1 MDDELWSDSLFIIVF
16 SPAEKKL
23 IKTIME
29 RAAPIQMKIKLM
41 NKRLIK
47 NTSVEAA
54 KNFFSN
60 EEISRLASIPTPRI
74 SPKAKVRPSSFI
86 VPTVLKTAVFAKDH
100 GRMKILKNCKISKTP
115 KTASPPRNIST
126 DITKSRR
133 SKDAATRY
141 ARTENK
147 TIEAKLSKL
156 DQVPMKLANEL
167 TEKKLDKNQAIIN
180 TARELVSRWPG

>member
-47 NTSVEAA
+47 NTSTEAA
-54 KNFFSN
+54 KNFFNN

-115 KTASPPRNIST
+115 KTA
-126 DITKSRR
+126 
-133 SKDAATRY
+133 
-141 ARTENK
+141 RTENK

-167 TEKKLDKNQAIIN
+167 TEKKLDKNQAVIN
-180 TARELVSRWPG
+180 TPRAPVSRWPG